1 VGGFVGMDSEGM
13 SGGLAIYWH
22 ESLRVDVKE
31 VSARYIDVV
40 VQTSDDAPQWRIT
53 CVYGEPRVE
62 N

>member
-22 ESLRVDVKE
+22 ESLQVDVKE
-31 VSARYIDVV
+31 VSARYIDDV
-40 VQTSDDAPQWRIT
+40 VQTFDDAPQSRIA